1 MHIEIP
7 GYYSSNFCIFQKV
20 LNESIIHQQKIS
32 SNEIQALINPL
43 LVDQSKPNKISEDLK
58 ITV

>member
-20 LNESIIHQQKIS
+20 LNKSIVHIQKIS
-32 SNEIQALINPL
+32 LNEIQALSNPL
-43 LVDQSKPNKISEDLK
+43 LVDQSEPNKINEDLK
-58 ITV
+58 IT